1 MKVAVYKTHKY
12 KNLFLYVNEAEGLT
26 RVPQSLLSKFADRCL
41 VLNFD
46 LTTEVS
52 LAKENPEV
60 VLNNIDRMGYHLQLP
75 PVANV
80 T

>member
-12 KNLFLYVNEAEGLT
+12 ENLFLYVSEAEGLT
-26 RVPQSLLSKFADRCL
+26 RVPQSLLTKFVDRCL

-46 LTTEVS
+46 LTIGVS

-75 PVANV
+75 PVVNV

>member
-12 KNLFLYVNEAEGLT
+12 ENLFLYVNEAEGLT
-26 RVPQSLLSKFADRCL
+26 RVPQSLLSKFVDRCL

-46 LTTEVS
+46 LTIGVS

-75 PVANV
+75 PVVNV
-80 T
+80 I